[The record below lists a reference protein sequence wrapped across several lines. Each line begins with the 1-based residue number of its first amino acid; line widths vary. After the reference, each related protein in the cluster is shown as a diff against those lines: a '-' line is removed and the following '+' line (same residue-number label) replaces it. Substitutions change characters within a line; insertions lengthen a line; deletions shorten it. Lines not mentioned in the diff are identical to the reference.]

1 MVIYK
6 VKDYEEMSR
15 KAASLIAAQ
24 VIAKPDCILG
34 LATGSSPVGTYQNLI
49 KAYKNGDL
57 DFSNVKSINLD
68 EYKGLSPENDQSYR
82 YFMNTNLFDHI
93 NIDKANTHVPNGL
106 EPDAEKACNEYNEII
121 AQSGG
126 IDLQLLGLGPN
137 GHIGFNEPDSV
148 FIAGT
153 HCVDLT
159 ESTIEA
165 NKRFFESADD
175 VPRQAY
181 TMGIQNIMSA
191 KKIVVV
197 VSGANKAKS
206 LAKAVNGPI
215 DPQVPASI
223 LQLHNDVVI
232 VADEAALSMM

>member
-1 MVIYK
+1 MIIYK

-15 KAASLIAAQ
+15 KAANIIAAQ
-24 VIAKPDCILG
+24 VITKPDCILG

-49 KAYKNGDL
+49 AGYEKGDL
-57 DFSNVKSINLD
+57 DFSNVKTINLD

-93 NIDKANTHVPNGL
+93 NIDKNNTHVPNGL
-106 EPDAEKACNEYNEII
+106 EADSEKACSEYNEII

-153 HCVDLT
+153 H
-159 ESTIEA
+159 
-165 NKRFFESADD
+165 
-175 VPRQAY
+175 
-181 TMGIQNIMSA
+181 
-191 KKIVVV
+191 
-197 VSGANKAKS
+197 
-206 LAKAVNGPI
+206 
-215 DPQVPASI
+215 
-223 LQLHNDVVI
+223 
-232 VADEAALSMM
+232 